1 MRDELRGTLSEH
13 KKQLRARVKSLGL
26 ESRAD
31 HADALDLAMRLRNDS
46 WVNLVSG
53 QGMDGKDRRNAS
65 SVVWKGLTMNEQR
78 AESLYAGNALA
89 RRMVEH
95 LPYEATRQW
104 ITPKN
109 FGDADRA
116 VRDEMDRLGAR
127 EEFYTGWCWAR
138 QYGGA
143 GTLLVTDEPDE
154 DLAKPLNLE
163 NIRRLENLVTFNR
176 WELEAWN
183 SDIDVNLRSRNFR
196 KPKYYRLNVASG
208 GVRIPINV
216 KIHESRIIRW
226 EGLALGPLS
235 FIRNK
240 FWGDSI
246 FSGLAD
252 SLGNW
257 DRSVDGIAAVLDEFR
272 LVIHKMPGIADL
284 VASGNIEGVLNRVRT
299 AARSR
304 SLFGT
309 LVADKEEDIT
319 SESETFAGVT
329 EVLDRLADNL
339 AAKTE
344 YPKIVLFN
352 SSPDGGGLSG
362 KGYSELQGWYATVNA
377 RQTTYLQSRIDAFM
391 KVMLAAKEGP
401 VLGRPDEDWDYEFP
415 TLATETAKEKADREK
430 MEADADD
437 VRLQQQVLDEVDIME
452 RRFPDK
458 LKGKDPEAL
467 RRKIEA
473 EKVVQLELQMQQAA
487 ALGVDD
493 GKGGPPANKKGEGED
508 VG

>member
-1 MRDELRGTLSEH
+1 MKTRDELRATLREH
-13 KKQLRARVKSLGL
+13 KKELRTRVKSLGM
-26 ESRAD
+26 ETRAD
-31 HADALDLAMRLRNDS
+31 HADALDLTMRLRNDS
-46 WVNLVSG
+46 WVNLVNG
-53 QGMDGKDRRNAS
+53 QGTGMDRRTAS

-89 RRMVEH
+89 RRIVEK
-95 LPYEATRQW
+95 LPFEATRQW
-104 ITPKN
+104 ITLKN
-109 FGDADRA
+109 FGDADRD
-116 VRDEMDRLGAR
+116 VRDEMDRLNAR
-127 EEFYTGWCWAR
+127 EEFYTGWSWAR

-143 GTLLVTDEPDE
+143 GTLMVTDEPDE
-154 DLAKPLNLE
+154 DLAKPLSLDR
-163 NIRRLENLVTFNR
+163 IQRLENLVTFNR

-183 SDIDVNLRSRNFR
+183 SDIDVDLRSANFR

-208 GVRIPINV
+208 GVRIPVNV
-216 KIHESRIIRW
+216 KIHHSRIIRW
-226 EGLALGPLS
+226 EGLALGPLF

-257 DRSVDGIAAVLDEFR
+257 DRSVDGVAAVLDEFR

-304 SLFGT
+304 SLFGS
-309 LVADKEEDIT
+309 LVADKEEDIET
-319 SESETFAGVT
+319 SSETFAGVPDI
-329 EVLDRLADNL
+329 LDQLASNL
-339 AAKTE
+339 ASKTE
-344 YPKIVLFN
+344 YPKIILFN
-352 SSPDGGGLSG
+352 NSPDGGGLSG
-362 KGYSELQGWYATVNA
+362 KGFSELQGWYSTVGSA
-377 RQTTYLQSRIDAFM
+377 QTTYLQSRVDAFM

-401 VLGRPDEDWDYEFP
+401 VRGKPMEDWDYEFP
-415 TLATETAKEKADREK
+415 TLATETAKEKAEREK
-430 MEADADD
+430 IEAEGDDA
-437 VRLQQQVLDEVDIME
+437 RLSQGVQDEVDVME

-473 EKVVQLELQMQQAA
+473 EKAVQLELQMQQAEA
-487 ALGVDD
+487 AGQADNNR
-493 GKGGPPANKKGEGED
+493 GAKKGEGE
-508 VG
+508 GEA